1 MAEGKTFDIPAAGFD
16 WFKDQMT
23 RIGKRAQKLTGE
35 RMFLT
40 VVGFHFE
47 ESKDSKFFNQKIME
61 VFVAC
66 PEPKLAG
73 WEFVARIDHA
83 NEAGNIVRTTDVRE
97 LPEQYRTSEPVCDHC
112 GHKRRRR
119 DTFVVFNEAEGF
131 RQVGSSCLKD
141 FLGHGDADKWAK
153 LAELIASLGELKRM
167 AWNKGEEDGSI
178 LADHRWIGTEMF
190 LNLCA
195 ESILDRGWTSKKKS
209 NETGRDSTAD
219 DVFARMH
226 SQLPIVSESAR
237 NLAIAARDWAS
248 ELEGDLSD
256 YEHNIKVVA
265 VSEAIEPRSIG
276 IAASIVGS
284 YYARMQPKGSAST
297 FQGVKGQKLEIE
309 VTVDEVRQLEFSV
322 LHKMRD
328 GHGNCFTWFA
338 TKPALREHL
347 GKVVKVRGT
356 VKDHN
361 DFKGNKSTILTRV
374 KAVA

>member
-1 MAEGKTFDIPAAGFD
+1 MAEGKTFEIPAAGFD
-16 WFKDQMT
+16 WFKEQMT
-23 RIGKRAQKLTGE
+23 RLGKRAKKLTGD
-35 RMFLT
+35 RLFMT

-83 NEAGNIVRTTDVRE
+83 NEDGNIVRTTDVRP
-97 LPEQYRTSEPVCDHC
+97 LPEQYRNSEPVCDHC

-131 RQVGSSCLKD
+131 KQVGSSCLKD

-153 LAELIASLGELKRM
+153 LAELIASMGELKRI
-167 AWNKGEEDGSI
+167 AWNKGEDGSA
-178 LADHRWIGTEMF
+178 LVDHRWIGTEMF
-190 LNLCA
+190 LQLCA
-195 ESILDRGWTSKKKS
+195 ESILDRGWTSRKRS

-226 SQLPIVSESAR
+226 DKLPLISDAAR
-237 NLAIAARDWAS
+237 NLAIAARDWAC
-248 ELEGDLSD
+248 ELEGELTD

-265 VSEAIEPRSIG
+265 LSECLEPRSTG

-284 YYARMQPKGSAST
+284 YYAKNQPKGTSST

-309 VTVDEVRQLEFSV
+309 VTVDEVRSLEFSY
-322 LHKMRD
+322 LCRMRD
-328 GHGNCFTWFA
+328 GHGNRFTWFA
-338 TKPALREHL
+338 TKPVLREHV
-347 GKVVKVRGT
+347 GKAVKIRGT

-361 DFKGNKSTILTRV
+361 DYKGMKSTVLTRV
-374 KAVA
+374 KAL

>member
-1 MAEGKTFDIPAAGFD
+1 MAEGKTFDIPAAGFE

-35 RMFLT
+35 RLFMT

-61 VFVAC
+61 VFVSC

-97 LPEQYRTSEPVCDHC
+97 LPEEYRTSEPVCDHC

-141 FLGHGDADKWAK
+141 FLGHGEADKWAK
-153 LAELIASLGELKRM
+153 MAELIASLGELKRM
-167 AWNKGEEDGSI
+167 AWNKGEDGSSLI
-178 LADHRWIGTEMF
+178 DHRWIGTEMF
-190 LNLCA
+190 LQLCA
-195 ESILDRGWTSKKKS
+195 ESVLDRGWTSKKQAK
-209 NETGRDSTAD
+209 ETGGKSTAD

-226 SQLPIVSESAR
+226 QQLPIVSEGAR

-248 ELEGDLSD
+248 ELDGDLSD
-256 YEHNIKVVA
+256 YEHNIRVVA
-265 VSEAIEPRSIG
+265 LAEAIEPRSIG

-284 YYARMQPKGSAST
+284 YYARMRPKGASST
-297 FQGVKGQKLEIE
+297 FQGVKGQKMEIE
-309 VTVDEVRQLEFSV
+309 VTVDEVRTLEFSY

-328 GHGNCFTWFA
+328 GHGNRFTWFA
-338 TKPALREHL
+338 TKPALKSHV
-347 GKVVKVRGT
+347 GKTIKIRGT

-361 DFKGNKSTILTRV
+361 EFKGNKSTVLTRV
-374 KAVA
+374 KAL

>member
-1 MAEGKTFDIPAAGFD
+1 MAEGKTFDIPAAGFE

-35 RMFLT
+35 RLFMT

-61 VFVAC
+61 VFVSC

-83 NEAGNIVRTTDVRE
+83 NEAGNIVRTTDVRD
-97 LPEQYRTSEPVCDHC
+97 LPEAYRTSEPVCDHC

-131 RQVGSSCLKD
+131 KQVGSSCLKD

-153 LAELIASLGELKRM
+153 VAELIASLGELKHM
-167 AWNKGEEDGSI
+167 AWNKGADGSSLI
-178 LADHRWIGTEMF
+178 DHRWIGTEMF
-190 LNLCA
+190 LGLCA
-195 ESILDRGWTSKKKS
+195 ESILDRGWTSRKS
-209 NETGRDSTAD
+209 SKETGRDSTAD
-219 DVFARMH
+219 DVWARMH
-226 SQLPIVSESAR
+226 ESLPIISENAR
-237 NLAIAARDWAS
+237 NLAVAARDWAS
-248 ELEGDLSD
+248 ELDGELSD

-265 VSEAIEPRSIG
+265 LSEAIEPRSIG

-284 YYARMQPKGSAST
+284 YYARMKPKGAPST

-309 VTVDEVRQLEFSV
+309 VTVDEVRTLEFSY

-328 GHGNCFTWFA
+328 GHGNRFTWFA
-338 TKPALREHL
+338 TKPALKGFT
-347 GKVVKVRGT
+347 GKTVKIRGT

-361 DFKGNKSTILTRV
+361 EFKGSKSTVLTRV
-374 KAVA
+374 KAL

>member
-23 RIGKRAQKLTGE
+23 RLGKRAQKLTGE
-35 RMFLT
+35 RLFLT

-47 ESKDSKFFNQKIME
+47 ESKDSRFFNQKIME
-61 VFVAC
+61 VFVSC

-83 NEAGNIVRTTDVRE
+83 NEAGNIVRTTDVRD

-119 DTFVVFNEAEGF
+119 DTFVVFNDEHGF
-131 RQVGSSCLKD
+131 KQVGSSCLKD

-153 LAELIASLGELKRM
+153 LAEMMASLGELKRM
-167 AWNKGEEDGSI
+167 AWNKGEDGSS
-178 LADHRWIGTEMF
+178 LVDRRWIGTEMF
-190 LNLCA
+190 LKICA
-195 ESILDRGWTSKKKS
+195 ESILERGWTSKKRAS
-209 NETGRDSTAD
+209 ETGHKSTAD
-219 DVFARMH
+219 DVWSRMH
-226 SQLPIVSESAR
+226 DKLPLVSSAAQ
-237 NLAIAARDWAS
+237 NLATAARDWAS

-265 VSEAIEPRSIG
+265 LSEAIEPRSIG

-284 YYARMQPKGSAST
+284 YYAKNQPKGSAST

-309 VTVDEVRQLEFSV
+309 VTVDEVRELEFSY

-328 GHGNCFTWFA
+328 GHGNRYTWFA
-338 TKPALREHL
+338 TKPVLRSQL
-347 GKVVKVRGT
+347 GKVVKIRGT

-361 DFKGNKSTILTRV
+361 DFKGMKSTVLTRAKMV
-374 KAVA
+374 